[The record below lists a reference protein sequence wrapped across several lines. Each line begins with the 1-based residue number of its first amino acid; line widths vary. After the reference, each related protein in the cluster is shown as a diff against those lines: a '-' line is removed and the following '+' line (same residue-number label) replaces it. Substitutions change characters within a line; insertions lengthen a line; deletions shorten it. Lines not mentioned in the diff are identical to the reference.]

1 MLRLVVLLISSNNF
15 FVYQGFL
22 SRTLMTHRT
31 TGEGRGPSLIPLYY
45 FHPLTNIQSFT
56 WNFACEMTIHIF
68 NRTACIYQ
76 TTIRWVFPPYR
87 MTIWSIDDVTLVFLV
102 CLRNGLI
109 LAFLSQ
115 QSETG
120 NRWTQAPI
128 DYHPYITSEPTNQV
142 C

>member
-15 FVYQGFL
+15 FVYPGFL

-31 TGEGRGPSLIPLYY
+31 TGEGKGPSFIPLYY

-76 TTIRWVFPPYR
+76 TAIRWVFPRYR

-102 CLRNGLI
+102 CLRNDLI
-109 LAFLSQ
+109 LAFCVTAIWDGKPVDASSHRLSPLYYKR
-115 QSETG
+115 T
-120 NRWTQAPI
+120 
-128 DYHPYITSEPTNQV
+128 D
-142 C
+142 